1 MKKYL
6 VFNFDR
12 YESMGGMNDFL
23 FDTDDLNEILEGY
36 KDRKFEDVF
45 QIWNTKTDK
54 VSEYE
59 SKIKEGFII
68 ITEEMDIERF
78 KKFLENEVD

>member
-23 FDTDDLNEILEGY
+23 FDTDDLNEILERY

-59 SKIKEGFII
+59 CQVGKGLIT
-68 ITEEMDIERF
+68 ITEEMDIEIF
-78 KKFLENEVD
+78 KKFLENEVG